1 MLPKRLRFM
10 EKPVK
15 HEGSETSAAWY
26 ERACR
31 SLVGGVNSP
40 VRAFR
45 AVGGTPR
52 FIRKATGPY
61 LFDVD
66 GRRYVDLICNWGA
79 TIVGHAHPA
88 VVEAVQRA
96 ATDGLSFGACCAAE
110 VELAERIIAA
120 LPSIEQLRFVSS
132 GTEAVMSAIRLAR
145 AATGRAKTLKFIG
158 GYHGHADSLLVAAG
172 SGAATLSVPDSAG
185 VPRAFAETTLLAPYN
200 DLAAVGELVTR
211 HGSDLASILVEPVI
225 GNMGFVL
232 PDKGFLDGL
241 RGLCTRN
248 GSMLIF
254 DEVMTGF
261 RVGWGGYQ
269 SICRVGP
276 DITCLGK
283 VIGGGMPVAA
293 YGGPREIMCW
303 VAPEGPMYQAGT
315 LSGNPIGMAA
325 GIATL
330 ELCARQGFY
339 EALGNTAHTLVES
352 LEASARGAGVELQTG
367 SAGGMFGFAFAPQA
381 IRNFADAQAC
391 DHARY
396 ARFFQAMLD
405 RGAMLPP
412 SGYEAMFLS
421 SAHDAGV
428 LAQVVD
434 AAKDALRSL

>member
-1 MLPKRLRFM
+1 MEPQGLR
-10 EKPVK
+10 
-15 HEGSETSAAWY
+15 TSNAWY

-52 FIRKATGPY
+52 FIRRAAGPY

-66 GRRYVDLICNWGA
+66 GRRYVDLICGWGA

-96 ATDGLSFGACCAAE
+96 AADGLSFGACCAAE

-145 AATGRAKTLKFIG
+145 AATGRTKTLKFIG
-158 GYHGHADSLLVAAG
+158 CYHGHADSLLVAAG
-172 SGAATLSVPDSAG
+172 SGAATLCVPDSAG

-200 DLAAVGELVTR
+200 DLDAVTDLVTL
-211 HGSDLASILVEPVI
+211 HAADLASILVEPVV

-232 PDKGFLDGL
+232 PDEGFLEGL
-241 RGLCTRN
+241 RGLCSKY
-248 GSMLIF
+248 GSKLIF

-269 SICRVGP
+269 TLCGVRP

-293 YGGPREIMCW
+293 YGGPREIMRW
-303 VAPEGPMYQAGT
+303 VSPEGPMYQAGT

-330 ELCARQGFY
+330 DICSRPSFY
-339 EALGNTAHTLVES
+339 EALGEAAGALSTS
-352 LEASARGAGVELQTG
+352 LSAAARSAGVDLQTG
-367 SAGGMFGFAFAPQA
+367 HAGGMFGLAFSGRA
-381 IRNFADAQAC
+381 IRNFADAQAA

-405 RGAMLPP
+405 RGVMLPP

-434 AAKDALRSL
+434 AAKDALGSLRP